1 MVDPGV
7 GDGEDCGHAKECPD
21 EHPVDVV
28 RGGEEGADGLDRV
41 VGDAGLAG
49 DDVTEVH
56 LHLEVLEGEELNN
69 EQ

>member
-1 MVDPGV
+1 VLRALQLSP
-7 GDGEDCGHAKECPD
+7 
-21 EHPVDVV
+21 
-28 RGGEEGADGLDRV
+28 DGLDRV